1 MKGIR
6 KARKAA
12 AQKIT
17 EMRLGQKGQ
26 ETAAHPKIPAEPPIQ
41 GMAARPEI
49 PGALPVQG
57 MAARA
62 GEVQITEE
70 AQILGV
76 AENRN

>member
-49 PGALPVQG
+49 PGLSQYREWRHERG
-57 MAARA
+57 KFR
-62 GEVQITEE
+62 
-70 AQILGV
+70 
-76 AENRN
+76 